1 MILLYYS
8 TILSTVHSI
17 ICFIII
23 MTITKVEK
31 NVVLNALNLKSP
43 GRFLAVIKRNI
54 LGLLSIG
61 LLNDLERNIRLNSL

>member
-1 MILLYYS
+1 
-8 TILSTVHSI
+8 
-17 ICFIII
+17 